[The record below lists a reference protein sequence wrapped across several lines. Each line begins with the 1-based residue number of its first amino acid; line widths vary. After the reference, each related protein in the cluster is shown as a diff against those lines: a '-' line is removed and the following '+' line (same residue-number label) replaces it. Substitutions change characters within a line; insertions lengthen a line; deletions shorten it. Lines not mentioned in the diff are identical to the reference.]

1 MLSVSGS
8 YLALRGVYLA
18 LWAALPSNPTLGKS
32 QRSRTAALQAY
43 HPLRAMATVKLD
55 FDWPSTPREDS
66 PKRHI
71 SRDREGLRFGDGLFP
86 FHSPLLRESL
96 LFSFPPLIN
105 MLKFGPYSYLN
116 SGRKMIGLYCGTY
129 DSTCTTDTDCNP
141 GHKIPRVES
150 AELSQ
155 HNLELR

>member
-1 MLSVSGS
+1 
-8 YLALRGVYLA
+8 
-18 LWAALPSNPTLGKS
+18 
-32 QRSRTAALQAY
+32 
-43 HPLRAMATVKLD
+43 MATVKLD
-55 FDWPSTPREDS
+55 FDLPARPSGDS
-66 PKRHI
+66 PKRDI
-71 SRDREGLRFGDGLFP
+71 PRGQDDLRLRDGLFP
-86 FHSPLLRESL
+86 FHSPLLRESQ
-96 LFSFPPLIN
+96 LFSFPGLIN
-105 MLKFGPYSYLN
+105 MLKFVPYSYLN

>member
-1 MLSVSGS
+1 
-8 YLALRGVYLA
+8 
-18 LWAALPSNPTLGKS
+18 
-32 QRSRTAALQAY
+32 
-43 HPLRAMATVKLD
+43 
-55 FDWPSTPREDS
+55 
-66 PKRHI
+66 
-71 SRDREGLRFGDGLFP
+71 
-86 FHSPLLRESL
+86 
-96 LFSFPPLIN
+96 

-116 SGRKMIGLYCGTY
+116 SGRKMIGLYCVTY